1 MSDYW
6 ARTLQARIGRRRA
19 LVTTGA
25 GALGAAFLAACG
37 GSDSSS
43 SGGSSSAT
51 PKAEPSGLLA
61 KKEDTTKTAKTG
73 GVLKM
78 DNPADPPHFDPQALT
93 LPAAAAT
100 TFIFNRLMG
109 VKPGS
114 LQ

>member
-37 GSDSSS
+37 GSDNS
-43 SGGSSSAT
+43 SGGSSSSSDSNGT
-51 PKAEPSGLLA
+51 PNAQPSGLLA
-61 KKEDTTKTAKTG
+61 KKEDTTKSAKTG

-93 LPAAAAT
+93 LPAAA
-100 TFIFNRLMG
+100 
-109 VKPGS
+109 
-114 LQ
+114 